1 MKWKLFSIKYA
12 STSELK
18 ASPVSLFSLFGFIFG
33 IKCRFVHREER
44 QNDVILN
51 WGTSR
56 GEKKELVPERQVRNL
71 WSRQIYTNTNFYTR
85 IMSISE
91 GESQTYCCSNQ
102 TSDFDIARDFCRKY
116 GKELASA
123 APDVFNMLT
132 WHQYRPFHGVILF
145 YFKVF
150 TPKC

>member
-1 MKWKLFSIKYA
+1 MKIILHKICKYQWIE
-12 STSELK
+12 SVTCITIFIVWIYFWHKMQICSQRGETERRNSELRDQ
-18 ASPVSLFSLFGFIFG
+18 S
-33 IKCRFVHREER
+33 
-44 QNDVILN
+44 
-51 WGTSR
+51 